1 MVNANMSEHTA
12 WPILPSILTGQW
24 YDYVPGWYA
33 TVGYTIVYTMI
44 INVVMPFVALGMAW
58 GMPFV
63 FRLMD
68 VGCSMNPYD
77 TKKTSMAQFKQTWSG
92 QDYIIHFK
100 FANVLNVYYVT
111 LMYGMGLPILFPL
124 AAINFFFQWACERII
139 VAYYMKQPPALDD
152 KLIKNCLDKMQWGP
166 LLFLV
171 NGYWMLSNVQMFD
184 NKWNYKSYVM

>member
-1 MVNANMSEHTA
+1 MLITWVQEDTYSERLASITNGVFVATFFNTGFLLLMVNANMSEHKD

-24 YDYVPGWYA
+24 YDYVPGWYS

-77 TKKTSMAQFKQTWSG
+77 TKKTSMTQFKQTWSG

-124 AAINFFFQWACERII
+124 AALNFFF
-139 VAYYMKQPPALDD
+139 
-152 KLIKNCLDKMQWGP
+152 
-166 LLFLV
+166 
-171 NGYWMLSNVQMFD
+171 
-184 NKWNYKSYVM
+184 